1 LIHSIRTWLAKSI
14 DRSSGLNYGRDTI
27 VAWVSGYVLTS
38 PGSEEI
44 RILDIG
50 CGRGTDLSN
59 IKRSVGDR

>member
-1 LIHSIRTWLAKSI
+1 MIHSIRTWLAKSI